1 MSRLTIAMAGARALV
16 TTNLTYQLDCAADG
30 CDGEELR
37 GAWLGAEPKWVSLPE
52 SGTGVSPTKS
62 AVGVV
67 LRGELLA
74 LTQGHHGSGTMEPQP
89 PNELWLV
96 DEAGKARTKLRSR
109 DFTART
115 MTSTIDG
122 SLVAA
127 VGQEHP
133 WQAVMM
139 GTPAAEALRVLSVDD
154 GAKLAEELVYRTPNA
169 APSASVVRGPSAP
182 AIAAGVTRAAVAY
195 RVADETWVAEVDRRT
210 GRRLAPP
217 RRFARGDLGQPALAF
232 VGDELHAVWARRSGK
247 QPYVLEH
254 GQWSHG
260 IDAEP
265 VIEVLVAHAE
275 SAIAPTLAYGAGRWV
290 VAWMEGDL
298 ARRGRVLL
306 GSSHT
311 SLGDAVAHAE
321 VLSESGINARDPK
334 VALPSAAGTDGWVV
348 WSEFGAPQMAL
359 RYAKL
364 TCP

>member
-1 MSRLTIAMAGARALV
+1 
-16 TTNLTYQLDCAADG
+16 
-30 CDGEELR
+30 
-37 GAWLGAEPKWVSLPE
+37 
-52 SGTGVSPTKS
+52 
-62 AVGVV
+62 
-67 LRGELLA
+67 
-74 LTQGHHGSGTMEPQP
+74 
-89 PNELWLV
+89 
-96 DEAGKARTKLRSR
+96 
-109 DFTART
+109 
-115 MTSTIDG
+115 
-122 SLVAA
+122 
-127 VGQEHP
+127 
-133 WQAVMM
+133 
-139 GTPAAEALRVLSVDD
+139 
-154 GAKLAEELVYRTPNA
+154 
-169 APSASVVRGPSAP
+169 
-182 AIAAGVTRAAVAY
+182 
-195 RVADETWVAEVDRRT
+195 
-210 GRRLAPP
+210 
-217 RRFARGDLGQPALAF
+217 
-232 VGDELHAVWARRSGK
+232 VWARRSGK